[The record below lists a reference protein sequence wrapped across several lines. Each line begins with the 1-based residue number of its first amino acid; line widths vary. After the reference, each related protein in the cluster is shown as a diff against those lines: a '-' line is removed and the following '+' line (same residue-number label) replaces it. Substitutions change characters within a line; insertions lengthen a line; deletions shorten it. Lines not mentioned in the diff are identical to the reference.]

1 MASLDSSPTFK
12 GMFELTT
19 SASLCVLRDHF
30 PQALAASPLRVAG
43 LCALHQCLI
52 ETHEADNLS
61 LVSIIVLV
69 SLKIFFFFST
79 HITKK
84 NNGFWE
90 LLSNNNA
97 RDCYVSS
104 LIFVLRQIHGRKIYW
119 GFKCR
124 KSLSYR
130 NLKRLEKHHYVLVLL
145 LVS

>member
-1 MASLDSSPTFK
+1 MASLDPSPTFK

-69 SLKIFFFFST
+69 SLKIFFFSFP
-79 HITKK
+79 HILLKK
-84 NNGFWE
+84 IMDFGN
-90 LLSNNNA
+90 
-97 RDCYVSS
+97 YY
-104 LIFVLRQIHGRKIYW
+104 QIIT
-119 GFKCR
+119 
-124 KSLSYR
+124 
-130 NLKRLEKHHYVLVLL
+130 LEIAM
-145 LVS
+145 SPP